1 MITRKVSRL
10 CIKRAAKTRNRN
22 LSFPVNQARPVV
34 PVSLNRKGRALVCGG
49 PIDGSVVRASLPTA
63 PVPFAAPCV
72 CQGRLCRDKVK
83 ATRRAAATGHSR
95 SSSVPTLRKRGRF
108 GGIDGSSS
116 RHSHSSGNA
125 AGWQRTGAI
134 GGKLNGLV
142 LIARIRLLAP
152 RLARD
157 CDFA

>member
-49 PIDGSVVRASLPTA
+49 PVDGSVVRASLPTA

-108 GGIDGSSS
+108 GGVDGSSS
-116 RHSHSSGNA
+116 RHSQVA
-125 AGWQRTGAI
+125 KDWGAVD
-134 GGKLNGLV
+134 GKLNGLV
-142 LIARIRLLAP
+142 LIARIRLMAP